1 MALAKRLKLLM
12 SNYATEEAVR
22 QGFELYQGRS
32 RTRAEYG
39 KAAPPITARSEQ
51 TSTMTEISRPELDAK
66 LDAMNA
72 RVEAR
77 LAAFENTVRDAMAG
91 VRQDSAEVRGELK
104 AIHVELAHTKNLKSN
119 VWAAAGVIASIFI
132 GSAVAIYFGI
142 ASNNQML
149 VSNAIAG
156 FGAGKDI
163 ATAQAE
169 IEHLNRQAL
178 ELLNEIKTMQK
189 PQPSTPPA
197 PPQSGIA
204 E

>member
-1 MALAKRLKLLM
+1 MLPM
-12 SNYATEEAVR
+12 SNYATAEAVK
-22 QGFELYQGRS
+22 QAFDQYQSGNRP
-32 RTRAEYG
+32 RAQYG
-39 KAAPPITARSEQ
+39 KTAPPITAKPEQ
-51 TSTMTEISRPELDAK
+51 NSTMNEISRPELDAK

-77 LAAFENTVRDAMAG
+77 LATFENTVREAMAS

-104 AIHVELAHTKNLKSN
+104 AIHVELAHTRNLKSN

-178 ELLNEIKTMQK
+178 ALLAEIKAMQK

-197 PPQSGIA
+197 PPQPGID